1 MNVALVVCGG
11 IAAYK
16 ACEVLRLLQKAGCDV
31 RVAMTEDAQR
41 FVGATTFEALS
52 HHEVVTSLYGMRE
65 SSVPH
70 VDLADFADAIVV
82 VPATANVIA
91 KMRAGIAD
99 DAASTTLVA
108 AHCPV
113 LVAPA
118 MNVHMWKNAA
128 TQENVRALASR
139 GVRFVMPESGHL
151 ACGYVGEGKLAQVED
166 VCAATLEAL
175 GASASERDLAGRTLM
190 VTAGPTHEA
199 IDPVRFI
206 ANASTGKM
214 GYAIAAA
221 AQRRGAEVRLVSG
234 PVSIEAP
241 EGVEVERVV
250 SAAEMHDA
258 ALRAFE
264 GADACVCCA
273 AVADYTPAAPADHKL
288 KKSAE
293 HLDRIE
299 LVETADILADLSA
312 EKGSRV
318 VVGFAAETDA
328 LLAHAKAKLERK
340 GCDLI
345 VANDVSRPES
355 TFGADTNR
363 VALVSAE
370 GVEQLDVLPL
380 DAVADEVLDRV
391 AALLGSDDE

>member
-1 MNVALVVCGG
+1 M
-11 IAAYK
+11 
-16 ACEVLRLLQKAGCDV
+16 
-31 RVAMTEDAQR
+31 
-41 FVGATTFEALS
+41 
-52 HHEVVTSLYGMRE
+52 
-65 SSVPH
+65 
-70 VDLADFADAIVV
+70 
-82 VPATANVIA
+82 
-91 KMRAGIAD
+91 
-99 DAASTTLVA
+99 A

-118 MNVHMWKNAA
+118 MNVHMWKSAA

-175 GASASERDLAGRTLM
+175 GRTLM

-258 ALRAFE
+258 AMRAFE

-273 AVADYTPAAPADHKL
+273 AVADYTPVAPADHKL

-293 HLDRIE
+293 HLDCIK

-318 VVGFAAETDA
+318 VVGFAAETEA

-345 VANDVSRPES
+345 VANDGGPRERRGRGAARRAAARRRGRRGARPR
-355 TFGADTNR
+355 GR
-363 VALVSAE
+363 
-370 GVEQLDVLPL
+370 
-380 DAVADEVLDRV
+380 
-391 AALLGSDDE
+391 AAWGRR